1 MNQDFI
7 YLQLSNLK
15 KVLKGM
21 VDYYSEVS
29 KFPAGIYQLKVNNR
43 NPWNMFKVNN
53 KNTRTTGVVLVSS
66 LLTLKIFHTLFYCF
80 YC

>member
-43 NPWNMFKVNN
+43 NP
-53 KNTRTTGVVLVSS
+53 
-66 LLTLKIFHTLFYCF
+66 
-80 YC
+80 